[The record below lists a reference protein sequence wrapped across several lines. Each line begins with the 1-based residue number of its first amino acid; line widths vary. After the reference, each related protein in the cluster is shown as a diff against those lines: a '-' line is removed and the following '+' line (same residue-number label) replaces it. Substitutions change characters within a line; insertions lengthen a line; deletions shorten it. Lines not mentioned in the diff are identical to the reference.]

1 MVKVNAYCSKVGSY
15 REFNLEEEIE
25 KLRRMHDKVEMMPDN
40 QKRYWA
46 FKDYLSYYFF
56 LSELFPDNQFPFN
69 PFDFDVNKA
78 GRRLERDNLVA
89 GIELFDNL
97 DLINE
102 IYSKIR
108 EINDDCGLIL
118 EYDIRKKIDSRLGV
132 ELLEEFIK
140 GMPKRFK
147 NIFQK
152 VMNGNMYNLLEEDN
166 CYAYDLSY
174 CGEYKILNSAGL
186 NDYEAYYSIAHELG
200 HCYHFDLVGGRNFKT
215 NLDTEVPS
223 MFFEIIFNMFAD
235 KYLYGKDYGMNTIF
249 NRQSDMA
256 NIVALENVILSNS
269 DNFEIN
275 YLTLRCRM
283 NMNKLTSKDIDVLE
297 SIDITEECLE
307 MGYIDREEDVSLFTY
322 PLSNLL
328 AIYFADIYMQDGKE
342 GIKLLDNYL
351 MLPPSV
357 NLEDR
362 LKMYDITGGSYKKLI
377 RKVSDYGKRKH
388 LI

>member
-1 MVKVNAYCSKVGSY
+1 MVKVNAYCSRIGSY

-25 KLRRMHDKVEMMPDN
+25 KLRKMHDKVEMMPDN

-69 PFDFDVNKA
+69 PFDFDVNKV

-102 IYSKIR
+102 IYGKIR
-108 EINDDCGLIL
+108 EINDQCGLFK
-118 EYDIRKKIDSRLGV
+118 EYDIRKKIDSKLGV

-140 GMPKRFK
+140 GMPKRYK
-147 NIFQK
+147 DIYYR

-166 CYAYDLSY
+166 CYAYDLSF
-174 CGEYKILNSAGL
+174 CGEYKILNSSGL

-200 HCYHFDLVGGRNFKT
+200 HCYHFDLVRGRNFQA
-215 NLDTEVPS
+215 NLDNEVS
-223 MFFEIIFNMFAD
+223 SIFFEIIFNLFVD
-235 KYLYGKDYGMNTIF
+235 KYLYGKEYGINTLF
-249 NRQSDMA
+249 NRQSSFA
-256 NIVALENVILSNS
+256 NIVALENVVLSNS
-269 DNFEIN
+269 FDFRLNDTNIN
-275 YLTLRCRM
+275 CKLDITNLTDKDKEVLRSIGFI
-283 NMNKLTSKDIDVLE
+283 NKLMEVD
-297 SIDITEECLE
+297 CLE
-307 MGYIDREEDVSLFTY
+307 REENISLFTY

-328 AIYFADIYMQDGKE
+328 AIYFADIYMQDKKN

-351 MLPPSV
+351 MLPPNV
-357 NLEDR
+357 QLQER
-362 LKMYDITGGSYKKLI
+362 LTMYDITGDSYKKLI
-377 RKVSDYGKRKH
+377 KKVSDYGKRKH

>member
-1 MVKVNAYCSKVGSY
+1 MVTIKAYCNKIGNY

-25 KLRRMHDKVEMMPDN
+25 KLRRMHDKVEMMSDN

-69 PFDFDVNKA
+69 PFDFDVNKV

-89 GIELFDNL
+89 GNELFDNL

-108 EINDDCGLIL
+108 EINENYGLIL
-118 EYDIRKKIDSRLGV
+118 EYDIRKKIAPRLGV

-140 GMPKRFK
+140 GMPKRYRE
-147 NIFQK
+147 IYYK

-166 CYAYDLSY
+166 CYAYDLSF
-174 CGEYKILNSAGL
+174 CGDYKILNSSGL
-186 NDYEAYYSIAHELG
+186 NDYEAYFSIAHELG
-200 HCYHFDLVGGRNFKT
+200 HCYHFDLVKGRNFQT
-215 NLDTEVPS
+215 NLDNEVSS
-223 MFFEIIFNMFAD
+223 MFFEIIFNLFVD
-235 KYLYGKDYGMNTIF
+235 KYLYGKEYGMNTLF
-249 NRQSDMA
+249 NRQSGFA
-256 NIVALENVILSNS
+256 NVVALENVILSNS
-269 DNFEIN
+269 YDFTLNDIN
-275 YLTLRCRM
+275 INCKLDMQNLTD
-283 NMNKLTSKDIDVLE
+283 KDIEVLKR
-297 SIDITEECLE
+297 IDFINKHQELD
-307 MGYIDREEDVSLFTY
+307 YIDREENMSLFTY

-328 AIYFADIYMQDGKE
+328 AIYFADIYMQDKKE

-351 MLPPSV
+351 MLPPGV
-357 NLEDR
+357 QLEDR
-362 LKMYDITGGSYKKLI
+362 LTMYDITGDNYKKLI